1 MKILV
6 ANKDRTDDLGADI
19 QKSAQVRMRGGEREV
34 PAQIAPDISAL
45 SLARP
50 KSEADYLN
58 NLIRLIRYRDA
69 VDTHDF
75 AIPRQPGMSGLILS
89 RLKSFLWKLLRY
101 QHNRIAFRQNLIN
114 GLCTSALEFEIA
126 CRRKAVADL
135 DQRLQRLESRLPPE
149 KPS

>member
-19 QKSAQVRMRGGEREV
+19 RQSAQVRMRGGERQV
-34 PAQIAPDISAL
+34 PAQISADISAL

-50 KSEADYLN
+50 KSETDYLN

-75 AIPRQPGMSGLILS
+75 AIPRNPGLIGMLLI

-114 GLCTSALEFEIA
+114 GLCTSAVEFEIT
-126 CRRKAVADL
+126 CRQKAVADL
-135 DQRLQRLESRLPPE
+135 DQRLQRLESRPPPE

>member
-6 ANKDRTDDLGADI
+6 ANKDRTEDLGADI
-19 QKSAQVRMRGGEREV
+19 RKSAQVRMRGGEREV
-34 PAQIAPDISAL
+34 PDRIAPDISAL

-75 AIPRQPGMSGLILS
+75 AIPRKSGLSGMILI
-89 RLKSFLWKLLRY
+89 RIKSFLWKLLRY

-126 CRRKAVADL
+126 LRQKTMADL